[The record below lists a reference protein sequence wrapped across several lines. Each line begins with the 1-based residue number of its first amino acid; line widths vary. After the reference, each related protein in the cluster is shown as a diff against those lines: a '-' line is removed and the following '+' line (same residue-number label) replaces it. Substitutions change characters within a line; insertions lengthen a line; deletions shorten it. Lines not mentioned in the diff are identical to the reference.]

1 MSDSFEQRNFTFAFQ
16 NPSYMQSTVTTA
28 ETHDYLVQKLS
39 KIYDEGEAKSV
50 AKILFE
56 DAFNVKNPSE
66 NSFMELSH
74 LPKFDKYLKK
84 LLKHEP
90 LQYVLGQADFY
101 GLKFYVNPSVLI
113 PRQETEELVVAVKE
127 YAKSIDNQSVIKIL
141 DIGTGSGCIPVSLFK
156 NLENCEITAIDVSE
170 DALKIASKNAKANK
184 ADIQFKKL
192 DFLNDG
198 LWNEL
203 GKFDIIISNP
213 PYVLQKE
220 ISLMPQR
227 VHEFEPH
234 IALFVDDD
242 KGLIFYE
249 KISAFAQNHLNEA
262 GAVFLECNEFNASTV
277 LDLYK
282 DAGFKNTELRKD
294 ISGKDRLVIAQV

>member
-1 MSDSFEQRNFTFAFQ
+1 
-16 NPSYMQSTVTTA
+16 MQSTVTTA

-66 NSFMELSH
+66 KTFMELSQ
-74 LPKFDKYLKK
+74 LPKFDKYLGK
-84 LLKHEP
+84 LMKHEP

-101 GLKFYVNPSVLI
+101 GLKFFVNPSVLI

-127 YAKSIDNQSVIKIL
+127 FAKSLDNQSVIKIL
-141 DIGTGSGCIPVSLFK
+141 DIGTGSGCIPITLFK
-156 NLENCEITAIDVSE
+156 NLKICEITAIDVSE
-170 DALKIASKNAKANK
+170 DALKIAAKNAKANK
-184 ADIQFKKL
+184 ADIQLKKL
-192 DFLNDG
+192 DFLNDS
-198 LWNEL
+198 LWDEL
-203 GKFDIIISNP
+203 GKFDVIISNP

-227 VHEFEPH
+227 VHKFEPH

-242 KGLIFYE
+242 KGLIFYD
-249 KISAFAQNHLNEA
+249 KISAFAKNHLNEG
-262 GAVFLECNEFNASTV
+262 GAVFLECNEFNAESV
-277 LDLYK
+277 LELYK
-282 DAGFKNTELRKD
+282 DAGFAKSELQKD
-294 ISGKDRLVIAQV
+294 ISGKDRLVVAQI